1 MNHLR
6 VKKKNKSFQ
15 TFVNEEY
22 TGILYKSDFG
32 DIGIKPKELEADEL
46 DFEITDENVI
56 KIRNI
61 VTDRAFD
68 KAVQYASVTECCEYD
83 VRIKLKRKDFPEY
96 AVSGAVE
103 MMYEYNYINDERYA
117 ESYIRSYFKKKSRS
131 LIKKELS
138 MKNIDVPDIDRLLDE
153 VYEDEG
159 VSEDDTIK
167 ALLDKKFK
175 GYDLSDEKVKMKAV
189 NLLIRHGFS
198 FDKINNYLT

>member
-15 TFVNEEY
+15 TFVNDEY
-22 TGILYKSDFG
+22 TGILYKADFA
-32 DIGIKPKELEADEL
+32 DIGIKAKELEVEEL
-46 DFEITDENVI
+46 DFEISDENTECI
-56 KIRNI
+56 KNI

-68 KAVQYASVTECCEYD
+68 RAVSYASVTECCEYD
-83 VRIKLKRKDFPEY
+83 VRMKLRRKDFPEF
-96 AVSGAVE
+96 AISGAVE

-117 ESYIRSYFKKKSRS
+117 ESYIRCYFRKKSRS

-138 MKNIDVPDIDRLLDE
+138 MKSISVSDIDRLMDE

-159 VSEDDTIK
+159 MSEDDTIRE
-167 ALLDKKFK
+167 LLDKKFR
-175 GYDLSDEKVKMKAV
+175 GYDLSDEKVKIKAM